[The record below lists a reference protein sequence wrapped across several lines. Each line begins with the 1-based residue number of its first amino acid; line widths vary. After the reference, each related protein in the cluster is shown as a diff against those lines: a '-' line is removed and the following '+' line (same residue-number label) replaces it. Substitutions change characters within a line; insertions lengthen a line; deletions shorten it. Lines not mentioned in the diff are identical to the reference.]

1 MQRDDS
7 REETV
12 IPTSGGV
19 MIRSTVAALFMTCAA
34 VLGCSNPRDLSKEL
48 KPGTGFV
55 QVPGGRVWYN
65 VVGTGHRTPLLV
77 LHGGPGASSYYLK
90 PLGALG
96 DDRPVIF
103 YDQLGGGHSDRPM
116 DSTLWTMDRFVR
128 EVAAVREALG
138 LERVHILGHSF
149 GTLILADYMKTKP
162 KGVRSVVFAS
172 PVLDVPGYMQDV
184 AVLLKQFPD
193 SIQRTITD
201 AEKNGTTNSAAYQSA
216 MMAFYHEHIAR
227 KQPWSADI
235 DSTMSQLNP
244 GPYIYMQGP
253 SEFTIT
259 GTLKSYNQ
267 TGVLKDIGVPTL
279 FLSGEYDEVVPSRV
293 ESFQKMTPDSK
304 VEIVPNAAHFS
315 MQDQPDVVVKILR
328 DWFRKVEGT

>member
-1 MQRDDS
+1 M
-7 REETV
+7 
-12 IPTSGGV
+12 
-19 MIRSTVAALFMTCAA
+19 RSTVALCVAVALTAA
-34 VLGCSNPRDLSKEL
+34 ACSNPRDLSKDL
-48 KPGTGFV
+48 KPGSGFI

-65 VVGTGHRTPLLV
+65 VTGTGHRTPLLV
-77 LHGGPGASSYYLK
+77 LHGGPGGSSYYLK

-116 DSTLWTMDRFVR
+116 DSTLWTMDRYVQ
-128 EVAAVREALG
+128 ELVAVRNALG

-172 PVLDVPGYMQDV
+172 PVLDVPGYVEDV
-184 AVLLKQFPD
+184 NVLLKQEPD
-193 SIQRTITD
+193 SIQRTIAD

-227 KQPWSADI
+227 KEPWSADI
-235 DSTMSQLNP
+235 DSTMTQLNP

-279 FLSGEYDEVVPSRV
+279 FMSGQYDEVVPSRA

-304 VEIVPNAAHFS
+304 VEIVPNAAHFM
-315 MQDQPDVVVKILR
+315 MQDEPDVTVRILR
-328 DWFRKVEGT
+328 DWLRKVEGT